1 MLVLSRKQGE
11 KLMIGL
17 AEVEVVRC
25 GNGGV
30 RLGIKA
36 PDSVR
41 VLRSELRDDP
51 KYQGPHV
58 AQSQASQPR
67 VSGPH
72 HNNESRKSEGPLAAE
87 MELAK
92 AGSRRAG

>member
-11 KLMIGL
+11 SVMIGD

-36 PDSVR
+36 PDSIR

-58 AQSQASQPR
+58 AESR

-72 HNNESRKSEGPLAAE
+72 HSNESRKSEGPLAAE

>member
-1 MLVLSRKQGE
+1 MEFGKMLVLSRKQGE
-11 KLMIGL
+11 SVMIGD

-51 KYQGPHV
+51 KYQGPY
-58 AQSQASQPR
+58 
-67 VSGPH
+67 SGPH
-72 HNNESRKSEGPLAAE
+72 HSNESRKSEGPLAAE